1 MSAVRRT
8 LPRALYGGPGIEAQR
23 LCHSRC
29 DGIAMG
35 SLTRNRLRESL
46 CSEVL
51 QDLVVNIDTFQRR
64 LSSLSLTDSLGV
76 SSLGLSDTSLSLLRG
91 RVLRR
96 RTRGVGGEVSER
108 EVRACYELE
117 IPVPKLG

>member
-1 MSAVRRT
+1 
-8 LPRALYGGPGIEAQR
+8 
-23 LCHSRC
+23 
-29 DGIAMG
+29 MG

>member
-1 MSAVRRT
+1 
-8 LPRALYGGPGIEAQR
+8 
-23 LCHSRC
+23 
-29 DGIAMG
+29 MG
-35 SLTRNRLRESL
+35 SLTRNRLRGSP

-64 LSSLSLTDSLGV
+64 LSSLSLTDPLGV

-96 RTRGVGGEVSER
+96 RRRGVGGKVSER
-108 EVRACYELE
+108 EVRVCYELE